1 VRAFAPYRQALL
13 PQLTRVT
20 EGSDVVLV
28 EYAGLAPLL
37 GARGSGPWLLTL
49 HNLPS
54 RMAAQRAAVLPHRRQ
69 RWLSRRD
76 AHLAAEFERDA
87 VADFDATVVCTAAD
101 AAALASG
108 RHDDAAAAP
117 LVVPNGVD
125 VGRFQPTP
133 VPAAP
138 RVVFTG
144 ALDTT
149 PNADGALWFC
159 QSVLPLVRAE
169 LPGVQVD
176 LVGARPGT
184 DVLAL
189 GALPGVSVHPDVATV
204 EPFLAAGRVAVVP
217 MRIGSGS
224 RLKALEALAAGRP
237 VVGTS
242 IGLEGLDLRPGHE
255 VLVADQQADFA
266 AAVVRLLGDDA
277 LAARL
282 ASAGRSVACARFD
295 WTPIATAF
303 AQSVIDLA
311 HPGADPSRVRA

>member
-1 VRAFAPYRQALL
+1 V
-13 PQLTRVT
+13 
-20 EGSDVVLV
+20 
-28 EYAGLAPLL
+28 
-37 GARGSGPWLLTL
+37 
-49 HNLPS
+49 
-54 RMAAQRAAVLPHRRQ
+54 AAK
-69 RWLSRRD
+69 
-76 AHLAAEFERDA
+76 FERDA

-108 RHDDAAAAP
+108 RHDDTAPSP

-125 VGRFQPTP
+125 TGRFQPTP

-169 LPGVQVD
+169 FPGVQVD

-189 GALPGVSVHPDVATV
+189 GALPGVSVHPDVPTV

-217 MRIGSGS
+217 LRIGSGS

-255 VLVADQQADFA
+255 VLVADQPADFA

-282 ASAGRSVACARFD
+282 ALAGRSVACARFD

-303 AQSVIDLA
+303 AQSVIDVVQGDGGGGGG
-311 HPGADPSRVRA
+311 PGSGPR